1 MCLGAK
7 EFGIRIEN
15 GELDFKRESQSGHS
29 IADCATYLKDNGR
42 HNSR

>member
-15 GELDFKRESQSGHS
+15 GELDFKRESQSGS

-42 HNSR
+42 QNSR